1 MTAKRKLNQRKDNN
15 HRGGVVT
22 RTTLM
27 TTEEGEDFPIAQSV
41 TLMHHNLNMDENE
54 EKVAESSQKSSQNV
68 NKTSGV
74 NDERRHCTEQS
85 RQD

>member
-1 MTAKRKLNQRKDNN
+1 
-15 HRGGVVT
+15 
-22 RTTLM
+22 M
-27 TTEEGEDFPIAQSV
+27 TTEEEEETMGDFPIAQSV
-41 TLMHHNLNMDENE
+41 TLMQHQHMEEETE

-85 RQD
+85 RQDQQYSPPNGEGSGQPES